1 MFQISVVNRSSSI
14 AEREMHRVVRA
25 INRQIAEDFE
35 PYWAFGGRLRVDGPA
50 GPSASLNQLAE
61 LRGDA
66 LLYVVDSATSSDA
79 LGYHTRNLAG
89 IPYGFVYLDLCR
101 ALGDEWS
108 TTLSHEALE
117 LIGDPQCNLL
127 VQGPNPET
135 PSRTVYHYF
144 EMCDAVQGQ
153 SYEID
158 GVSVSN
164 FVLPQYFAV
173 GTDSSA
179 RNDFCG
185 TTLPSFGVNPGGYIG
200 YFDPASDCS
209 RQFFGLDRTALRR
222 FDLKA
227 ATHSGRVY
235 RRSHPGNGSVRDASS
250 GPPGP
255 GLAAAAPGAVQ
266 GAAQAALSNTP
277 QPVADPVRHVVVLML
292 ENRSFDHM
300 LGALRASFNTDINGV
315 DSDHPGTNADAAFN
329 RTVAQQ
335 PIAQPFVRTNFNVPH
350 EFVDVREQISD
361 RMGHF
366 IDAYRNANPGS
377 PETDGDQ
384 VMAYFKDGDLPVL
397 HTLAKNFLICDAWF
411 SSLPGPTWPNRLFV
425 HSGTSLGDVLMP
437 NGLTPGAVEAFVG
450 RYTQPTLYDSLD
462 RAGVSWKIYHDSI
475 PQSIV
480 LDQLKPRFFGSG
492 YQSMSDFY
500 TACDGDEKDFPSY
513 AFIEP
518 RYFAGIFGV
527 ENDQHSPVGVPAGE
541 QLIADVYNRIRAN
554 DDLWKSTLLVVAYDE
569 HGGFYDHVTP
579 PPTIAPDDHTDP
591 AMPFGFDQLGVRVP
605 AILVSPW
612 VKQGVDHTV
621 YDHTSILRYACEKW
635 GLPYLCR
642 RIQPAPGVNA
652 IASFAHALSLAEPRD
667 DTPVS
672 VGQVAGTQQAAPAMA
687 AMIGTAPGDTSAA
700 PAHAADAADAQESFH
715 GAQAALVA
723 YAELLMKNAAE
734 PAEGAAYGFTPDA
747 RASSVSGMSGM
758 SDGVGNG
765 ANDMNDAADLP
776 NRAQA
781 VERWM
786 MRSQQLAQ
794 QSAPAPKAPTPAPG
808 KRPRRTV
815 RE

>member
-50 GPSASLNQLAE
+50 GPSASLDQLAE

-66 LLYVVDSATSSDA
+66 ILYVVDSAASPDA
-79 LGYHTRNLAG
+79 LGYHARDLAG

-127 VQGPNPET
+127 VQGPNPDA
-135 PSRTVYHYF
+135 PARTVYHYF

-164 FVLPQYFAV
+164 FVLPPYFAV
-173 GTDSSA
+173 GTDDSV

-185 TTLPSFGVNPGGYIG
+185 TSLQSFGVNPGGYIG
-200 YFDPASDCS
+200 YFDPASGS
-209 RQFFGLDRTALRR
+209 SKQFFGHDRTARRR

-227 ATHSGRVY
+227 AEHSGRVY
-235 RRSHPGNGSVRDASS
+235 RRSHSEDGSV
-250 GPPGP
+250 PGTP
-255 GLAAAAPGAVQ
+255 GLGLTAVGAVL
-266 GAAQAALSNTP
+266 GATQAGLSDTP
-277 QPVADPVRHVVVLML
+277 QPVADPIRHVVVLML

-300 LGALRASFNTDINGV
+300 LGALRASFDADINGV
-315 DSDHPGTNADAAFN
+315 DPDHPGTNADAPFN

-335 PIAQPFVRTNFNVPH
+335 PIAQPFVRKNFNVPH
-350 EFVDVREQISD
+350 EFVDVREQMSD
-361 RMGHF
+361 RMAHF
-366 IDAYRNANPGS
+366 IDAYRQENQGS
-377 PETDGDQ
+377 PEEDGDQ

-425 HSGTSLGDVLMP
+425 HSGTSLGDVTMP
-437 NGLTPGAVEAFVG
+437 NGLTPGTVEAFFG

-480 LDQLKPRFFGSG
+480 LNQLKPRFFGSG
-492 YQSMSDFY
+492 YQSMSAFHD
-500 TACDGDEKDFPSY
+500 ACDGDEKDFPSY

-554 DDLWKSTLLVVAYDE
+554 DDLWKSTLLIVTYDE

-579 PPTIAPDDHTDP
+579 PPTVAPDDYTDP
-591 AMPFGFDQLGVRVP
+591 ANPFAFNQLGVRVP

-642 RIQPAPGVNA
+642 RIRPAPGVNA
-652 IASFAHALSLAEPRD
+652 ISSFAHALSLAEPRE
-667 DTPVS
+667 DTPERV
-672 VGQVAGTQQAAPAMA
+672 VPAAGAQKAAAMMMANAPDAPARA
-687 AMIGTAPGDTSAA
+687 DDAVDAPD
-700 PAHAADAADAQESFH
+700 DFH

-723 YAELLMKNAAE
+723 YAELMMKDAGGAGGSVSPGFAAS
-734 PAEGAAYGFTPDA
+734 A
-747 RASSVSGMSGM
+747 RAGGMN
-758 SDGVGNG
+758 VVQE
-765 ANDMNDAADLP
+765 ANDGSVAAGAGDLP
-776 NRAQA
+776 ARAQA
-781 VERWM
+781 VEHWM
-786 MRSQQLAQ
+786 VRSQGQAPQTAATPDAL
-794 QSAPAPKAPTPAPG
+794 SAPAAPVTTHG
-808 KRPRRTV
+808 KRPRKTPRK
-815 RE
+815 